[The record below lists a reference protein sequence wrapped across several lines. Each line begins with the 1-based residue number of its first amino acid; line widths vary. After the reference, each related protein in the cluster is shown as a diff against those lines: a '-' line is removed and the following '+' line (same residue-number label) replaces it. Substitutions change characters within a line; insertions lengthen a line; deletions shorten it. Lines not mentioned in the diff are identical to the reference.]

1 MGHDSTLREFF
12 WLALR
17 KGTCVAKVY
26 MRKKWLIEM
35 IKALSAKNEC
45 PQASLN
51 RDERGTYLKG
61 IEISHGIQGQTYLGL
76 TGKRKQ

>member
-1 MGHDSTLREFF
+1 
-12 WLALR
+12 
-17 KGTCVAKVY
+17 